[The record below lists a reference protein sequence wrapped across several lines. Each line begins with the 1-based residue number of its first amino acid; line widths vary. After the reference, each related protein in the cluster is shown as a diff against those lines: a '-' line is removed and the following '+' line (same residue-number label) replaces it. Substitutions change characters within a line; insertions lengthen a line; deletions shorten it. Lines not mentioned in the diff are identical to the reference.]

1 MPPRQNRV
9 ALLAAS
15 SAMILAVT
23 TAQATPRGT
32 DGLPLPASTSPSQTA
47 SKATGRAYA
56 IPALPLGQ
64 ALAAFGRQ
72 AGIQVTYAPALIA
85 GKTAPALSG
94 TMSREAALQRL
105 LSSSG
110 LSFRYAGTDTIVVQ
124 NASSSNITL
133 GPVRVGGATTHQ
145 NPTGPG
151 IGYVAENTL
160 AGTKTDTPLTEIP
173 NSIYVITK
181 QQMIDQQPQNVM
193 EALRYAPGIS
203 TEVLGGYTNG
213 AATDNNNGGILQ
225 RGFTTSQFVD
235 GIRSYSDSAAET
247 AFLDR
252 VEVFN
257 GPASVMYGQTTPGGM
272 IGMSLKKPT
281 DTPLRQVSVGFG
293 NWGRYE
299 ATLDVSDKVTRS
311 GNVRYRIAAI
321 GVTQGTQT
329 NHIDYH
335 RVGVLPSIAWDI
347 DPRTS
352 LTLVGSYLY
361 TPGTGTNNIQLPPSV
376 LLNTQGLG
384 RIPRSRF
391 FGDAGWNT
399 SGAKDAMFEYQF
411 RHDFNRSIQFSQTLR
426 WEQSRTN
433 DKYLSSGG
441 GMIDSELLSRG
452 AYNAQSVD
460 STIGL
465 DSRIGGKFDIINVKN
480 TWIVGSDFRQ
490 YTSNGGNHW
499 DDTPGSNGY
508 PGVDEETIVN
518 VYNPVSDYIPCMN
531 PRSPQC
537 LNGGYHSNTTL
548 FQEGV
553 YFQDQIKY
561 KRLSITLGGRQ
572 DWVNYHGTTQYW
584 NNENASHQSTVTSS
598 SNAVPRPQNAFTW
611 RAGLTYTF
619 DFGLTPYFSY
629 STSFVPQSLGGS
641 GRGWDGKLFD
651 PLTGKQ
657 LEAGLKYQT
666 PDHNVMLTAAAFHI
680 DEDHYLVT
688 DPVHTNYS
696 ADAGRVRSEGF
707 ELSANANVTHD
718 LKLVASYT
726 YDNATYLDTNE
737 SSEQNFANGTN
748 GALVSQKGKY
758 IESVPRNMVSA
769 FADYTLPGKVFRG
782 FGINGGLRYVGSTY
796 SDAVNSFKI
805 PDRVLFDIGAHYDFG
820 QGIPML
826 KGLRAQV
833 AISNLTNKYYIT
845 SCGGTYSC
853 YLGQGRKIYGNL
865 TYNW

>member
-1 MPPRQNRV
+1 M
-9 ALLAAS
+9 LAAS
-15 SAMILAVT
+15 SALILAVT
-23 TAQATPRGT
+23 TAQAAPHGT
-32 DGLPLPASTSPSQTA
+32 DSLPLPAGTSIPQAA

-56 IPALPLGQ
+56 IPPLPLGQ

-85 GKTAPALSG
+85 GKAAPALSG
-94 TMSREAALQRL
+94 TMSREAALQHL
-105 LSSSG
+105 LSPSG

-235 GIRSYSDSAAET
+235 GIRSYSNSAAET

-361 TPGTGTNNIQLPPSV
+361 TPGTGTNNIQLPP
-376 LLNTQGLG
+376 L
-384 RIPRSRF
+384 RAAEH
-391 FGDAGWNT
+391 AGT
-399 SGAKDAMFEYQF
+399 
-411 RHDFNRSIQFSQTLR
+411 
-426 WEQSRTN
+426 RT
-433 DKYLSSGG
+433 
-441 GMIDSELLSRG
+441 
-452 AYNAQSVD
+452 D
-460 STIGL
+460 ST
-465 DSRIGGKFDIINVKN
+465 
-480 TWIVGSDFRQ
+480 
-490 YTSNGGNHW
+490 
-499 DDTPGSNGY
+499 
-508 PGVDEETIVN
+508 
-518 VYNPVSDYIPCMN
+518 
-531 PRSPQC
+531 
-537 LNGGYHSNTTL
+537 
-548 FQEGV
+548 
-553 YFQDQIKY
+553 
-561 KRLSITLGGRQ
+561 
-572 DWVNYHGTTQYW
+572 
-584 NNENASHQSTVTSS
+584 
-598 SNAVPRPQNAFTW
+598 
-611 RAGLTYTF
+611 
-619 DFGLTPYFSY
+619 
-629 STSFVPQSLGGS
+629 QSLF
-641 GRGWDGKLFD
+641 RRCKLEYIRRERRD
-651 PLTGKQ
+651 
-657 LEAGLKYQT
+657 
-666 PDHNVMLTAAAFHI
+666 
-680 DEDHYLVT
+680 
-688 DPVHTNYS
+688 
-696 ADAGRVRSEGF
+696 VRIS
-707 ELSANANVTHD
+707 
-718 LKLVASYT
+718 
-726 YDNATYLDTNE
+726 
-737 SSEQNFANGTN
+737 
-748 GALVSQKGKY
+748 
-758 IESVPRNMVSA
+758 VSA
-769 FADYTLPGKVFRG
+769 
-782 FGINGGLRYVGSTY
+782 
-796 SDAVNSFKI
+796 
-805 PDRVLFDIGAHYDFG
+805 
-820 QGIPML
+820 
-826 KGLRAQV
+826 
-833 AISNLTNKYYIT
+833 
-845 SCGGTYSC
+845 
-853 YLGQGRKIYGNL
+853 
-865 TYNW
+865 